1 MNFFKKNKEIEII
14 TPLEGNLDVQAFAEQ
29 YAKAGTIIE
38 VKVHGSLYQ
47 SDGNMVSVRSWS
59 ISCRSSV
66 QEDLRLETGLCS
78 ATDEFEPSTGSY
90 SLRFPAQKT
99 WPIME
104 RPLHIVRGV
113 IL

>member
-47 SDGNMVSVRSWS
+47 SDGNMVSVRFITKEKWMSLS
-59 ISCRSSV
+59 PARALTLFIFPH
-66 QEDLRLETGLCS
+66 EKHGL
-78 ATDEFEPSTGSY
+78 
-90 SLRFPAQKT
+90 
-99 WPIME
+99 
-104 RPLHIVRGV
+104 
-113 IL
+113 

>member
-47 SDGNMVSVRSWS
+47 SDG
-59 ISCRSSV
+59 
-66 QEDLRLETGLCS
+66 
-78 ATDEFEPSTGSY
+78 
-90 SLRFPAQKT
+90 T
-99 WPIME
+99 W
-104 RPLHIVRGV
+104 
-113 IL
+113 